1 MSNALQS
8 HVLITLNGLPVEAT
22 VGETVLS
29 VLSREQ
35 IAIPSL
41 CCDPSSGA
49 DGNCRSCLV
58 EVSGFKTLQPSCL
71 CQVSG
76 QMEITTHS
84 ERAERVRRRRQNHS
98 PQRIDRRTRKPRA
111 KPTRPNTSAAPSMIS
126 IPSPMER
133 VDVGEARVFGIREI
147 VQPFEAVRTFALDEH
162 DGARRTLSHHLVSR
176 EQGATCELLTGVR
189 SRATA
194 PLKRRGGR
202 IAHRAELDRR
212 LAEHV

>member
-1 MSNALQS
+1 MSSALQS
-8 HVLITLNGLPVEAT
+8 RVLITLNGLPVEAT

-84 ERAERVRRRRQNHS
+84 ERAERVRRGVLALLAEQ
-98 PQRIDRRTRKPRA
+98 
-111 KPTRPNTSAAPSMIS
+111 APGSQM
-126 IPSPMER
+126 
-133 VDVGEARVFGIREI
+133 
-147 VQPFEAVRTFALDEH
+147 
-162 DGARRTLSHHLVSR
+162 DGAS
-176 EQGATCELLTGVR
+176 ELAG
-189 SRATA
+189 
-194 PLKRRGGR
+194 
-202 IAHRAELDRR
+202 
-212 LAEHV
+212 